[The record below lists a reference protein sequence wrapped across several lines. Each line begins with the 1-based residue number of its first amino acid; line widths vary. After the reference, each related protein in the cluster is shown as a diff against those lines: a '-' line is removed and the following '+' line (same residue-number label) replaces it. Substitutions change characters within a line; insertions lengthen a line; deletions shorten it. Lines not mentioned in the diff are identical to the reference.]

1 MSNDSKAKK
10 KKFQLDISEMGD
22 MKDLIFEYFFIVQ
35 ELLKDQNFELQKV
48 ELDIDSDR
56 ILATGWEI
64 DEDSEED
71 TEPDFEWI

>member
-1 MSNDSKAKK
+1 M
-10 KKFQLDISEMGD
+10 
-22 MKDLIFEYFFIVQ
+22 
-35 ELLKDQNFELQKV
+35 KDQNFELQKV
-48 ELDIDSDR
+48 ELDIDSDK